1 MELWKDEAAGAARA
15 EEYRG
20 GLSARARHDFF
31 TSEEIHSPKPAS
43 GAASNNLSTAVETRV
58 DIQKPPAQRRF
69 FVA

>member
-58 DIQKPPAQRRF
+58 DIRKPPAQKGF